1 MARRRQAAG
10 TDHRR
15 RAHLDP
21 PRVKNF
27 RADQDRRPALY
38 HGWLVVVA
46 AFLIAL
52 FGWGLGFYGPGI
64 YLMALQERHG
74 WRIAEI
80 SSAITIY
87 YLLGATLILFAGS
100 LFERLGA
107 RCVVAAGAMAMACG
121 VVLLTLIQDPWQVY
135 VAFAVMS
142 LGWAAMSGAAI
153 NIIVAPWFERRRGLA
168 VSLALNGASAGGVL
182 LAPLIIL
189 LMSGLG
195 FSGAL
200 WCAAALMLA
209 VAPPDRGPGPAAE
222 TCRRARS
229 CGRRLRRPLP
239 RTRRCR
245 RAASPG
251 AGHGAARSAFSHD
264 RDPVRARADRAG
276 RVPDPSGGLSDAA
289 DRHRG
294 SGLGGQPHHL
304 AAIVGRI
311 GTGALVDRVDRRAM
325 ACANFLLQVLAL
337 GILVGAGAAPM
348 LYLGCALFGLGVGN
362 MISLPGL
369 IVQQEFRRQDF
380 ARVVSLVVAVTQLTF
395 AFGPAL
401 LGALRQAGG
410 SYAMP
415 LIACLGMQ
423 AVAAIIVVAPRLGV
437 ARSRS

>member
-1 MARRRQAAG
+1 LTRP
-10 TDHRR
+10 
-15 RAHLDP
+15 RAKTSEQT
-21 PRVKNF
+21 RTVT
-27 RADQDRRPALY
+27 RLY
-38 HGWLVVVA
+38 HGWLVVAA

-52 FGWGLGFYGPGI
+52 FGWGTGFYGPGI

-107 RCVVAAGAMAMACG
+107 RRVVAAGAMAMACG
-121 VVLLTLIQDPWQVY
+121 VVLLTLIQEPWQVY
-135 VAFAVMS
+135 AAFAVMS

-200 WCAAALMLA
+200 WCAALLMLA
-209 VAPPDRGPGPAAE
+209 VLLPTAALVLRPKRASEHDRADDG
-222 TCRRARS
+222 S
-229 CGRRLRRPLP
+229 
-239 RTRRCR
+239 
-245 RAASPG
+245 
-251 AGHGAARSAFSHD
+251 AARSLNEAVPAGSQPWRTAMAL
-264 RDPVRARADRAG
+264 RDWRFLTIAIPFALGLTAQVGLLTHQVAYLTPLVGTVAAG
-276 RVPDPSGGLSDAA
+276 WAVSLTTC
-289 DRHRG
+289 
-294 SGLGGQPHHL
+294 

-337 GILVGAGAAPM
+337 CILVRARSAPM

-401 LGALRQAGG
+401 LGVLRQAGG
-410 SYAMP
+410 SYTLP
-415 LIACLGMQ
+415 LVACLGME
-423 AVAAIIVVAPRLGV
+423 ALAAIIVVAPRLGA